1 MREHQL
7 IKVATMRSRFDWPVV
22 AMLALALVSLSTE
35 EAAAA
40 NPSLGSTANLEQQLC
55 PGGTVPLT
63 EYIRTISVNS
73 EVVGHNASHLIDS
86 DQSSWWQS
94 APDASRATIQ
104 VDFVAEVLLQQVQ
117 LHS

>member
-1 MREHQL
+1 M
-7 IKVATMRSRFDWPVV
+7 
-22 AMLALALVSLSTE
+22 
-35 EAAAA
+35 
-40 NPSLGSTANLEQQLC
+40 NLK
-55 PGGTVPLT
+55 

-73 EVVGHNASHLIDS
+73 EVVGHNASRLIDS
-86 DQSSWWQS
+86 DQNSWWQA